1 MNDKNK
7 LKDSILFFENKIKK
21 QGLYTNERDELH
33 LSSLKELLK
42 ELEEKQKYPFEEGET
57 YYTTD
62 KNGLLI
68 KSVWDDISVEIYNK
82 NPNKPLYK
90 KVNK

>member
-1 MNDKNK
+1 MNDK
-7 LKDSILFFENKIKK
+7 KK
-21 QGLYTNERDELH
+21 QKR
-33 LSSLKELLK
+33 
-42 ELEEKQKYPFEEGET
+42 KQKYPFEEGET

-68 KSVWDDISVEIYNK
+68 ESVWDDISVEIYNK

>member
-1 MNDKNK
+1 MNDKKK
-7 LKDSILFFENKIKK
+7 LEESILFFEDKIKK
-21 QGLYTNERDELH
+21 QGIFTNVRDELH
-33 LSSLKELLK
+33 LSGLKQLLK
-42 ELEEKQKYPFEEGET
+42 ELEEDKKYPFEEGET

-68 KSVWDDISVEIYNK
+68 QSIWDDISEEIYNK
-82 NPNKPLYK
+82 NPKKPLYK